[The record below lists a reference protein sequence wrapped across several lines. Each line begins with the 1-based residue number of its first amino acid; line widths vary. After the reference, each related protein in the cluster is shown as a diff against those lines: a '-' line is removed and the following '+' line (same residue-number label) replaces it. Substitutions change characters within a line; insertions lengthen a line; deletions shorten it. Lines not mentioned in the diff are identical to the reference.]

1 MGKYE
6 RMMRTMTIDEAIQ
19 QTEIRLK
26 DLRCLAERYE
36 DKRALCN
43 GFHEKITYLEIV
55 LNALRDQQQSNEPL
69 TLEELREMCG
79 EPVYV
84 VNGKSSWWDI
94 VDFVA
99 GGWLYLRVAN
109 KTGLAIDGYSNAWLA
124 YRRKPEVLDD
134 GT

>member
-1 MGKYE
+1 MCSY
-6 RMMRTMTIDEAIQ
+6 TIGPECHIECECGARIELIVNFYAEMSVEEHD
-19 QTEIRLK
+19 
-26 DLRCLAERYE
+26 DLCTVELAKTWNR
-36 DKRALCN
+36 RA
-43 GFHEKITYLEIV
+43 
-55 LNALRDQQQSNEPL
+55 QQSNEPL
-69 TLEELREMCG
+69 TLEELREMRG

-124 YRRKPEVLDD
+124 YRRKPEAQD